1 MELDRIV
8 FTTDTS
14 ELTKATDAIGTLV
27 QEMSKISA
35 ASASMAKVQAQT
47 EAILARAASSY
58 ADARKKNAEA
68 AEKELRSAI
77 AADKAD
83 QQREKSTSKATE
95 AVDKSTGATNK
106 NSEAVSNNTTVLQRQ
121 SDILEFQ
128 AQGWSKSQAGILATA
143 KAAKTAAGDMQE
155 LMRVLETQRK
165 LMGTDPFD
173 KSMSGLKSLQNQY
186 SELKESLRQYNADTD
201 LTMKQTKELA
211 RDKQRILE
219 QLKVEGASFSEV
231 RAAIRAYNA
240 EYNALATQ
248 YNKLANA
255 EAGVIKQ
262 RKEMV
267 SAANY
272 VEQAEQKMRAALDA
286 TNSSLNKAATDD
298 LVKYEN
304 ALRKSG
310 MSQDLMT
317 EKLATYKNQLAQVQ
331 AQEQK
336 RAADHLARSL
346 SPQLTDIG
354 VSLWSGQSP
363 LTVLIQQGGQMMDLF
378 RMSGVEAQDLG
389 KVIRESFNSMIP
401 SILAVGKAMGSFVI
415 NTFYDAGKAAVGF
428 VANITGITTG
438 MDAVKKS
445 AEDAGMGMS
454 SMVIWTQRLMVGLS
468 VLAASGVAA
477 VVIGLASAAV
487 AFAQTIKE
495 NDKLAVQLGLTGAAM
510 GISFDRAME
519 LSSGMQSIGVNT
531 SDALRV
537 LAAMSKQGV
546 LTASELQTVTKAAVD
561 LETYGGVAIEETVKS
576 FAKMKEKP
584 VEALLELAKNTG
596 LVSVET
602 VKSAMELQSQGDI
615 AGTTAVAITELA
627 RVNSEQVERM
637 KSSYNGFS
645 LFMIDLGKDISNF
658 FSNTFKDLFYASSP
672 KEQLQKQL
680 RAIDQTL
687 AEWGTMDMTL
697 VGAVQAIIPG
707 EKERV
712 QLQRDQIL
720 NKIRLINMEE
730 DAYAISQ
737 KNNQA
742 GIQMLSIEK
751 SVNDELDKQD
761 MRRRK
766 KSDNLATFTDAFV
779 DEKVKDAAKLKGI
792 DVELIKSNDKLMDSY
807 RQLAKAEWQSAQKK
821 SSKSE
826 NYYAALMREATNN
839 TIEAEN
845 AVNNLTKSEQKLLEV
860 RADPRFA
867 SLSKIEKANVASKY
881 EGAIAAEKQERAT
894 IALSE
899 AEEFRVK
906 VLGKSEGLGKQYYA
920 DIEALREHA
929 KAAKWSTE
937 QVDEMIRKIY
947 EGTPVM
953 KQYTKAIEDAE
964 KALAKYNEESIASQA
979 DTSKENKDL
988 DLRVS
993 LLGKTAEQQKILQRE
1008 HERSIKLSQVD
1019 LDLMKKKRDIQA
1031 DIDKATK
1038 KDGLSPDSKEVKDL
1052 AQASVQAEQDAA
1064 EKRKV
1069 INRDVA
1075 VQYAEDMQKEFDRI
1089 SGGIT
1094 DSIVTALFEG
1104 GKAGAASLR
1113 SLIVNE
1119 LKKPVTLV
1127 VQAVV
1132 NTLLGDVIGGLVGG
1146 GVTGGSAGGKL
1157 QTASN
1162 LNSLFGTVAQGLFGS
1177 SVGASTAS
1185 LFGANAVGMAG
1196 GDALGALIAA
1206 NGQWAGV
1213 AAGATSAAEAAVAA
1227 NLALEAGAGI
1237 ALETGT
1243 LATAAAEASAATA
1256 ASSTSMLASIPGWG
1270 WALAGGA
1277 LLLGSMDFGGEQR
1290 FGGGYQLNGN
1300 KEVKYT
1306 AGPGGGQI
1314 NQEAQEAVVNETYKS
1329 VNSILKS
1336 LGSTLEVIDF
1346 YAGLETSGKGK
1357 GGTFAGGKLSSG
1369 AEFGKKWQAGMYSQD
1384 LTAEEAVKQF
1394 AGQMKIV
1401 TVEALKAATDIPMYL
1416 QDELEKVD
1424 VAKLT
1429 GDTAG
1434 LVLEETNRMY
1444 TLFSTVKGALEL
1456 LNKPMFD
1463 TTTAGYAL
1471 TETFVEMF
1479 GGIEG
1484 LKTSVS
1490 SYYDNF
1496 YSEAEKELNIRNQ
1509 LTAALSEQN
1518 LTLPK
1523 TKDEYRNLVE
1533 AQDLTTEA
1541 GRANYAVLLK
1551 NAGAFAEL
1559 TPAASAANKQITGL
1573 NKMFAGLGVN
1583 TKLAET
1589 KFDKATKEM
1598 FESLGVSV
1606 EDYSNSIADVIAG
1619 IATGKIPAEDAG
1631 AELANAAVGGITNAI
1646 AQGASQA
1653 IAAQFVNS
1661 IITPIIANIMA
1672 GNEALAGINLEA
1684 GLADL
1689 QTGATALGTV
1699 LQQIGPTIGGIAA
1712 EAAAIISGSVAGV
1725 QGATTTT
1732 SPSGYSGSV
1741 FAIGGSAVDNRFQSP
1756 ALESFGNLATE
1767 TMASNQKVSEL
1778 LQKLLNPEKEYANRY
1793 LELAD
1798 NLIDKQKEHNL
1809 EYRKQQIQNMKDSYA
1824 DAQRMLG
1831 VITPI
1836 VDEIAVN
1843 FQQVASGISNKGE
1856 QFDKLAELIVEKGG
1870 YDPDSGLMFTDIAR
1884 TVGFYIGETLD
1895 GETPENRVSRSLT
1908 DLYGEDPDGFMSML
1922 KTAVG
1927 ISNVTTRDI
1936 TAATE
1941 NLAKLEKELREW
1953 YIAQA
1958 RVIAVEDYA
1967 TNLEETAAAK
1977 KKTAEL
1983 KRTGGLEDPVTKLKE
1998 QFAAKMQALDEGI
2011 NKALRDEIDRL
2022 NKQKPDAEVMQG
2034 LDGTLTT
2041 AKSAL
2046 SAVTGDQLAATI
2058 QFYEDEIAG
2067 MQEASSGIDWTDNA
2081 SAIFGLNLN
2090 KQIGEYFKMLGKI
2103 KSGEAASEA
2112 QTAVDNAEQAIKD
2125 AVLAATDPAKRKEL
2139 QDEIDKYEGGVTEWF
2154 EAQAELLSTEMLVDI
2169 NSQIKALETEEKGPL
2184 STIKDA
2190 IQKYINDFTELGTLT
2205 DEIQAQLDKLSGL
2218 QLSKAREELYTQL
2231 IPADEIKQINTL
2243 KLTEQFTE
2251 LGKTLPASADE
2262 LRKMIDAAR
2271 EAGNITL
2278 ADSLLELIPAFI
2290 ALQDATNGV
2299 NAGVDAA
2306 NKAFEVLQRATED
2319 RIKELEK
2326 TFTATDLAM
2335 KVLEKVVDSEKKRL
2349 NEELKTAQ
2357 ESINTLKKIFDT
2369 LTNGI
2374 KTLRGEVQQAKG
2386 LQVQEARRVIDT
2398 ANLTGVLPDADALAD
2413 AVSTLTGSVQQGL
2426 YATSYDKSRAFLTLA
2441 NDLEK
2446 LKSTAEPQLTSA
2458 EQTVLNLE
2466 TQIKQLDSVLE
2477 NARKQIDELRGI
2489 DASLYGIDEG
2499 ITLVDAALQQLQTA
2513 YQAEEEARVQINTL
2527 NAQLEAFRVQIDI
2540 LNGIDSSVKSVE
2552 DAVRDLQNALSN
2564 AVKPPTTP
2572 PVVSD
2577 DGDMFSGYVKSAV
2590 SDAYQSILGREAD
2603 QAGLEWWTTAITT
2616 GQVSLSDLE
2625 AALDAGRIGSDIP
2638 AFASGGQ
2645 YQGGLALVGEQGP
2658 ELINFSNPGMV
2669 YTAAQSSG
2677 LMNGSNAELI
2687 FEIKALRSEVIM
2699 LRAEARATAIN
2710 TSKSTRILDDVTQGG
2725 DSFKTTAV

>member
-27 QEMSKISA
+27 QEMSKIST
-35 ASASMAKVQAQT
+35 ASANMAKIHAQT
-47 EAILARAASSY
+47 EAILARAASSH

-95 AVDKSTGATNK
+95 AVDKSTGATKN

-121 SDILEFQ
+121 SDILEFM
-128 AQGWSKSQAGILATA
+128 AQGWSKGQAGILATA
-143 KAAKTAAGDMQE
+143 KAAKTAAEDMQS
-155 LMRVLETQRK
+155 LMDVMDKQRK
-165 LMGTDPFD
+165 FMGTDPFD
-173 KSMSGLKSLQNQY
+173 NSRQGLKSLQDQY
-186 SELKESLRQYNADTD
+186 AQATEA
-201 LTMKQTKELA
+201 MKQYEAGTGLTAKQTRELA
-211 RDKQRILE
+211 RDKERLSTAMQMEGNSFE
-219 QLKVEGASFSEV
+219 QID
-231 RAAIRAYNA
+231 AAIKKHNQEYITLANQYNA
-240 EYNALATQ
+240 IIR
-248 YNKLANA
+248 A
-255 EAGVIKQ
+255 EDAVMKQ
-262 RKEMV
+262 RREMV
-267 SAANY
+267 SASNY
-272 VEQAEQKMRAALDA
+272 VIQAEEKMKAALDA

-298 LVKYEN
+298 LVRYET

-354 VSLWSGQSP
+354 VSLWSGQNP

-378 RMSGVEAQDLG
+378 RMSGIEAKDLG
-389 KVIRESFNSMIP
+389 KTIKEAFNSMIP
-401 SILAVGKAMGSFVI
+401 SILAVGQAMGGFVVG
-415 NTFYDAGKAAVGF
+415 TFYDAGKGVANF
-428 VANITGITTG
+428 VANVTGISVR
-438 MDAVKKS
+438 MDAIKKS
-445 AEDAGMGMS
+445 AEDAGLGMS
-454 SMVIWTQRLMVGLS
+454 SLVVWTQRAMISLAAF
-468 VLAASGVAA
+468 AASGIAVLVAGLGAA
-477 VVIGLASAAV
+477 VI
-487 AFAQTIKE
+487 AFMQTIKE
-495 NDKLAVQLGLTGAAM
+495 NDKMAVQLGLTGAAM
-510 GISFDRAME
+510 GVSFDRAME
-519 LSSGMQSIGVNT
+519 LAQGMGSVGVST
-531 SDALRV
+531 SDALKV
-537 LAAMSKQGV
+537 LAQMAKQGNF
-546 LTASELQTVTKAAVD
+546 TAEELSVVTKAAID

-584 VEALLELAKNTG
+584 VEALMELAKSTG
-596 LVSVET
+596 LVTVET
-602 VKSAMELQSQGDI
+602 VKSIIEMQSQGDV
-615 AGTTAVAITELA
+615 AGATAKAIEVLGE
-627 RVNSEQVERM
+627 VNDVQVERM
-637 KSSYNGFS
+637 KKSYNGFS
-645 LFMIDLGKDISNF
+645 LFMIDLGKGISNF
-658 FSNTFKDLFYASSP
+658 FSNAFKDLFYASSP
-672 KEQLQKQL
+672 KNQLQTQL
-680 RAIDQTL
+680 KALDETL
-687 AEWGTMDMTL
+687 ANWGTMNMDL
-697 VGAVQAIIPG
+697 AGAVQAIIPG

-720 NKIRLINMEE
+720 NKIRLMNMEE

-761 MRRRK
+761 MKRRK
-766 KSDNLATFTDAFV
+766 KTDNLGTFTEAFV
-779 DEKVKDAAKLKGI
+779 EEKIKDAAKLKGI

-807 RQLAKAEWQSAQKK
+807 RKLAKAEWESANKK
-821 SSKSE
+821 SNKKTE
-826 NYYAALMREATNN
+826 NYYATLMREATNA

-845 AVNNLTKSEQKLLEV
+845 ATNNLTKAEETLLKV
-860 RADPRFA
+860 KADPRFA
-867 SLSKIEKANVASKY
+867 TLSKQQKADVEAKY
-881 EGAIAAEKQERAT
+881 AGAIAAEKQERAT
-894 IALSE
+894 IALGK
-899 AEEFRVK
+899 AEEFRDK

-929 KAAKWSTE
+929 KVTDWSTE
-937 QVDEMIRKIY
+937 QIDEMIRKIY
-947 EGTPVM
+947 EATPAWN
-953 KQYTKAIEDAE
+953 KYSKDIEEAQ
-964 KALAKYNEESIASQA
+964 KALNKYNEESISSKA
-979 DTSKENKDL
+979 DTSKENLNL
-988 DLRVS
+988 DLRLS
-993 LLGKTAEQQKILQRE
+993 LLGKTVEEQRKLQIE
-1008 HERSIKLSQVD
+1008 HERSIKLSEVD
-1019 LDLMKKKRDIQA
+1019 LDLAKKKREIEA
-1031 DIDKATK
+1031 SIAKAK
-1038 KDGLSPDSKEVKDL
+1038 KDNLPDDSKEVKGFAD
-1052 AQASVQAEQDAA
+1052 AIVQAEQDAA
-1064 EKRKV
+1064 EKRKL
-1069 INRDVA
+1069 INREVA
-1075 VQYAEDMQKEFDRI
+1075 VQYAEDMQREFDRI

-1127 VQAVV
+1127 VQTVV
-1132 NTLLGDVIGGLVGG
+1132 NALLGNVIGGLVGG
-1146 GVTGGSAGGKL
+1146 AGGSAAGGVASSIGSSAVGGL
-1157 QTASN
+1157 ASN
-1162 LNSLFGTVAQGLFGS
+1162 ALGTLGAFGGAVQGFGTAALAATQSMIGMTGTVAQM
-1177 SVGASTAS
+1177 STS
-1185 LFGANAVGMAG
+1185 LA
-1196 GDALGALIAA
+1196 
-1206 NGQWAGV
+1206 
-1213 AAGATSAAEAAVAA
+1213 AAGH
-1227 NLALEAGAGI
+1227 
-1237 ALETGT
+1237 
-1243 LATAAAEASAATA
+1243 TAAAGMQSGIAAFQA
-1256 ASSTSMLASIPGWG
+1256 IPGWG
-1270 WALAGGA
+1270 WALAGIG
-1277 LLLGSMDFGGEQR
+1277 LLAGMMDFGGEQR

-1401 TVEALKAATDIPMYL
+1401 TVEALKAATDIPVYL
-1416 QDELEKVD
+1416 QDELKKVD
-1424 VAKLT
+1424 LSKLT
-1429 GDTAG
+1429 ADTAG
-1434 LVLEETNRMY
+1434 LVIQELEGMFT
-1444 TLFSTVKGALEL
+1444 TFSTVKDAFEI

-1463 TTTAGYAL
+1463 TTTAGYQL
-1471 TETFVEMF
+1471 TESLVALF
-1479 GGIEG
+1479 GGLDG
-1484 LKTSVS
+1484 FKNSVS

-1496 YSEAEKELNIRNQ
+1496 FSETEKELNARNK
-1509 LTAALSEQN
+1509 LTESLSEQN
-1518 LTLPK
+1518 IQLPK
-1523 TKDEYRNLVE
+1523 TREEYRKLTE
-1533 AQDLTTEA
+1533 AQDLNTEV
-1541 GRANYAVLLK
+1541 GREVYATLIK

-1559 TPAASAANKQITGL
+1559 TPVTETVSKQITGM
-1573 NKMFAGLGVN
+1573 NKVFNALSITAKVS
-1583 TKLAET
+1583 ET
-1589 KFDKATKEM
+1589 KFSKSVKEM
-1598 FESLGVSV
+1598 FESLGLSV
-1606 EDYSNSIADVIAG
+1606 EDYSNSIASVIEG
-1619 IATGKIPAEDAG
+1619 VVIGKIKAEDAG
-1631 AELANAAVGGITNAI
+1631 KELADAAVGGITNAI

-1653 IAAQFVNS
+1653 IAAQFVSS
-1661 IITPIIANIMA
+1661 IISPVIANIMA
-1672 GNEALAGINLEA
+1672 GKTALDGIDMQAGLDNLKSGTEALKIVLNTLGPELSNAFS
-1684 GLADL
+1684 GLAGNVVD
-1689 QTGATALGTV
+1689 GANTA
-1699 LQQIGPTIGGIAA
+1699 IRMIAR
-1712 EAAAIISGSVAGV
+1712 
-1725 QGATTTT
+1725 T
-1732 SPSGYSGSV
+1732 SK
-1741 FAIGGSAVDNRFQSP
+1741 FAIGGSEAGSSTVTYSKGPESTLTSGTNQYGGVGDSRFAVGGSSTYFSNESQS
-1756 ALESFGNLATE
+1756 LQLLTE
-1767 TMASNQKVSEL
+1767 ETIASNNKVSEL
-1778 LQKLLNPEKEYANRY
+1778 LQKLLNPEKLFGNRY
-1793 LELAD
+1793 EELVNKLEEKRNEKIAVQGDQGARGESLVTTIKDLPTVLAAAQED
-1798 NLIDKQKEHNL
+1798 IDKFKN
-1809 EYRKQQIQNMKDSYA
+1809 
-1824 DAQRMLG
+1824 
-1831 VITPI
+1831 T
-1836 VDEIAVN
+1836 
-1843 FQQVASGISNKGE
+1843 
-1856 QFDKLAELIVEKGG
+1856 LAEWKTQDWED
-1870 YDPDSGLMFTDIAR
+1870 YTA
-1884 TVGFYIGETLD
+1884 
-1895 GETPENRVSRSLT
+1895 PENILKGMEEDLRVRT
-1908 DLYGEDPDGFMSML
+1908 EAL
-1922 KTAVG
+1922 KA
-1927 ISNVTTRDI
+1927 
-1936 TAATE
+1936 
-1941 NLAKLEKELREW
+1941 LEKDLQEW
-1953 YIAQA
+1953 YLAQA
-1958 RVIAVEDYA
+1958 RLIAVEDMTSLTKEIA
-1967 TNLEETAAAK
+1967 DAK
-1977 KKTAEL
+1977 TKTKEL
-1983 KRTGGLEDPVTKLKE
+1983 KSTGGIDDPIKNLKDTFSDKLKAINDGINSALQKEIDSKKSLVSTLDPEFAQQYQDWLQKGVQPENYKEFTEKGKAFEKLLGFDLFTGLVDLPLESIRQRIEKLKNVLPGLDSEITALTEEQQKYITTLEDWYK
-1998 QFAAKMQALDEGI
+1998 
-2011 NKALRDEIDRL
+2011 
-2022 NKQKPDAEVMQG
+2022 
-2034 LDGTLTT
+2034 
-2041 AKSAL
+2041 
-2046 SAVTGDQLAATI
+2046 
-2058 QFYEDEIAG
+2058 
-2067 MQEASSGIDWTDNA
+2067 
-2081 SAIFGLNLN
+2081 
-2090 KQIGEYFKMLGKI
+2090 
-2103 KSGEAASEA
+2103 
-2112 QTAVDNAEQAIKD
+2112 
-2125 AVLAATDPAKRKEL
+2125 
-2139 QDEIDKYEGGVTEWF
+2139 
-2154 EAQAELLSTEMLVDI
+2154 AQAELLSTEMLVDI
-2169 NSQIKALETEEKGPL
+2169 NNQIKALETEEKGPL
-2184 STIKDA
+2184 SAIKDA
-2190 IQKYINDFTELGTLT
+2190 IQKYIDDFTELGTLT
-2205 DEIQAQLDKLSGL
+2205 DDIQAQLDKLSDL
-2218 QLSKAREELYTQL
+2218 QLTKAREELYNQL
-2231 IPADEIKQINTL
+2231 IPDDEMKQIKTL

-2278 ADSLLELIPAFI
+2278 ADSLLELIPAFM
-2290 ALQDATNGV
+2290 ALQDAANGV

-2306 NKAFEVLQRATED
+2306 NKAFEVLQRATEA

-2357 ESINTLKKIFDT
+2357 ESVNTLKKIFDT

-2374 KTLRGEVQQAKG
+2374 KTLRGEVQQTKG

-2398 ANLTGVLPDADALAD
+2398 ANLTGVLPNAEALAD

-2446 LKSTAEPQLTSA
+2446 LKNTAEPQLTSA

-2466 TQIKQLDSVLE
+2466 TQIKQLDSILE
-2477 NARKQIDELRGI
+2477 SARKQLDELRGI
-2489 DASLYGIDEG
+2489 DASIYGIDES
-2499 ITLVDAALQQLQTA
+2499 IALVDAALQQLQTA

-2564 AVKPPTTP
+2564 AVKPERPPTTP

-2725 DSFKTTAV
+2725 DSFKTTVV

>member
-27 QEMSKISA
+27 QEMSKIST
-35 ASASMAKVQAQT
+35 ASANMAKIQAQT
-47 EAILARAASSY
+47 DAILARAASSY

-68 AEKELRSAI
+68 ADKELRSAL
-77 AADKAD
+77 AAEQAD
-83 QQREKSTSKATE
+83 QKREKSTSKATE
-95 AVDKSTGATNK
+95 AVDKSTGATKK

-240 EYNALATQ
+240 EYNALAAQ

-378 RMSGVEAQDLG
+378 RMSGVEAKDFG
-389 KVIRESFNSMIP
+389 KVMRESFNSMLP
-401 SILAVGKAMGSFVI
+401 AMATVAKGLGSFVI
-415 NTFYDAGKAAVGF
+415 GSLMDAGKAATDF
-428 VANITGITTG
+428 VAKVTGISAA
-438 MDAVKKS
+438 MEMVKRSIASGGEENFKYIAS
-445 AEDAGMGMS
+445 L
-454 SMVIWTQRLMVGLS
+454 QRLGS
-468 VLAASGVAA
+468 VLAGIAGAGFATLIASSVGLA
-477 VVIGLASAAV
+477 IGLKQVISE
-487 AFAQTIKE
+487 E
-495 NDKLAVQLGLTGAAM
+495 NNLAKALAVSGGSLNVSQVEAIQYAKSM
-510 GISFDRAME
+510 NEVGISTGKA
-519 LSSGMQSIGVNT
+519 IGVITEMAKAGNF
-531 SDALRV
+531 
-537 LAAMSKQGV
+537 AANEIPM
-546 LTASELQTVTKAAVD
+546 VTKSAIDMQKYA
-561 LETYGGVAIEETVKS
+561 GIAIEETVKS
-576 FAKMKEKP
+576 FSKLKEKP
-584 VEALLELAKNTG
+584 VESIIELAKTTG
-596 LVSVET
+596 MIAPEVLKAVVELEKQGKTAESVAL
-602 VKSAMELQSQGDI
+602 AMS
-615 AGTTAVAITELA
+615 TLA
-627 RVNSEQVERM
+627 DVNSEKTKRM
-637 KSSYNGFS
+637 QEDYNS
-645 LFMIDLGKDISNF
+645 LSLTLIGLKDS
-658 FSNTFKDLFYASSP
+658 FSNLFAS
-672 KEQLQKQL
+672 
-680 RAIDQTL
+680 I
-687 AEWGTMDMTL
+687 
-697 VGAVQAIIPG
+697 
-707 EKERV
+707 
-712 QLQRDQIL
+712 
-720 NKIRLINMEE
+720 
-730 DAYAISQ
+730 
-737 KNNQA
+737 
-742 GIQMLSIEK
+742 
-751 SVNDELDKQD
+751 
-761 MRRRK
+761 
-766 KSDNLATFTDAFV
+766 F
-779 DEKVKDAAKLKGI
+779 KGI
-792 DVELIKSNDKLMDSY
+792 FYKDDPITAMRDKI
-807 RQLAKAEWQSAQKK
+807 AKAEENLQALTNDK
-821 SSKSE
+821 SFMGQARSF
-826 NYYAALMREATNN
+826 R
-839 TIEAEN
+839 IPEAE
-845 AVNNLTKSEQKLLEV
+845 AELNNLREQLKVTLETNLQRKQSQQLNTENAKATERTLELEKKVGGVIANSQKEIQKLEQEKLEWKKKNQ
-860 RADPRFA
+860 
-867 SLSKIEKANVASKY
+867 LSSTLELNLDK
-881 EGAIAAEKQERAT
+881 AIAAEKKKIADELKKDKPKGGDSYFATTMKKFRDEAIEATTATDNLTKSQEELLKVTADPKFLALSKARQTEILQLAAQTIAVEQLERAR
-894 IALSE
+894 IQE
-899 AEEFRVK
+899 GKAEEFRQK
-906 VLGKSEGLGKQYYA
+906 ILGKSEGLGKQYYE
-920 DIEALREHA
+920 DIDKLLAFRDAGKFTQEQTEELTRAL
-929 KAAKWSTE
+929 
-937 QVDEMIRKIY
+937 Y

-1052 AQASVQAEQDAA
+1052 VQASVQAEQDAA

-1075 VQYAEDMQKEFDRI
+1075 VQYAEDMQREFDRI

-1127 VQAVV
+1127 VQTVV
-1132 NTLLGDVIGGLVGG
+1132 NAVLGNVIGGLVGG
-1146 GVTGGSAGGKL
+1146 AGGSAAGGIASSIGSSAVGGL
-1157 QTASN
+1157 ASN
-1162 LNSLFGTVAQGLFGS
+1162 ALGTLGAFGGAVQGFGTAALAATQSMIGMTGTVAQM
-1177 SVGASTAS
+1177 STS
-1185 LFGANAVGMAG
+1185 LA
-1196 GDALGALIAA
+1196 
-1206 NGQWAGV
+1206 
-1213 AAGATSAAEAAVAA
+1213 AAGH
-1227 NLALEAGAGI
+1227 
-1237 ALETGT
+1237 
-1243 LATAAAEASAATA
+1243 TAAAGMQSGIAAFQA
-1256 ASSTSMLASIPGWG
+1256 IPGWG
-1270 WALAGGA
+1270 WALAGIG
-1277 LLLGSMDFGGEQR
+1277 LLAGMMDFSGEQR

-1314 NQEAQEAVVNETYKS
+1314 DQRAQEAVVNETYKS

-1401 TVEALKAATDIPMYL
+1401 TVEALKAATDIPVYL
-1416 QDELEKVD
+1416 QDELKKVD
-1424 VAKLT
+1424 IAKLT

-1523 TKDEYRNLVE
+1523 TKEEYRNLVE

-1541 GRANYAVLLK
+1541 GRKNYAVLLK
-1551 NAGAFAEL
+1551 NAGAFSEL
-1559 TPAASAANKQITGL
+1559 TPEIEVASKQVQGL
-1573 NKMFAGLGVN
+1573 NKVFAGLGMTAKVS
-1583 TKLAET
+1583 ET
-1589 KFDKATKEM
+1589 KFSKSVKEM
-1598 FESLGVSV
+1598 FESLGLSV
-1606 EDYSNSIADVIAG
+1606 EDYSNSIASVIEG
-1619 IATGKIPAEDAG
+1619 VVTGKIKAEDAG
-1631 AELANAAVGGITNAI
+1631 KELADAAVGGITDAI

-1653 IAAQFVNS
+1653 IAAQFVSS
-1661 IITPIIANIMA
+1661 IISPVIANIMVGKTALDGIDMQA
-1672 GNEALAGINLEA
+1672 GLDNLKSGTEALKIVLNTIGPELSNAFS
-1684 GLADL
+1684 GLA
-1689 QTGATALGTV
+1689 GAV
-1699 LQQIGPTIGGIAA
+1699 VGGA
-1712 EAAAIISGSVAGV
+1712 STSVQMINNATRFAGV
-1725 QGATTTT
+1725 QTPTQVSNGAGRNTGNGFDYN
-1732 SPSGYSGSV
+1732 SSYFSGIQDSGK
-1741 FAIGGSAVDNRFQSP
+1741 GQRDLEPAVNAVSSLVSET
-1756 ALESFGNLATE
+1756 LESNK
-1767 TMASNQKVSEL
+1767 KVSEL
-1778 LQKLLNPEKEYANRY
+1778 LQKLLNPNKDYANRY
-1793 LELAD
+1793 AELNDTLVSKKTESMFDEYNSTITALQQKLQRDQEVTTLASNILSFKGLTGAPVLDESLMQGIVSDVQNLVSSGLLPIETNVFDFSQKIIEIANGLESTG
-1798 NLIDKQKEHNL
+1798 NSDKL
-1809 EYRKQQIQNMKDSYA
+1809 QQYLDM
-1824 DAQRMLG
+1824 MLG
-1831 VITPI
+1831 LGTGKLGEGINFLQTELQGNIT
-1836 VDEIAVN
+1836 
-1843 FQQVASGISNKGE
+1843 
-1856 QFDKLAELIVEKGG
+1856 
-1870 YDPDSGLMFTDIAR
+1870 
-1884 TVGFYIGETLD
+1884 
-1895 GETPENRVSRSLT
+1895 
-1908 DLYGEDPDGFMSML
+1908 
-1922 KTAVG
+1922 
-1927 ISNVTTRDI
+1927 
-1936 TAATE
+1936 
-1941 NLAKLEKELREW
+1941 NLSILEKELRDW
-1953 YIAQA
+1953 YLAQA
-1958 RVIAVEDYA
+1958 RVIAVEDYS
-1967 TNLEETAAAK
+1967 TNLQETLAAQS
-1977 KKTAEL
+1977 KTEEL
-1983 KRTGGLEDPVTKLKE
+1983 KRTGGIDDPISKLKE
-1998 QFAAKMQALDEGI
+1998 QFAGKLKAVNEGI
-2011 NKALRDEIDRL
+2011 NKAL
-2022 NKQKPDAEVMQG
+2022 
-2034 LDGTLTT
+2034 
-2041 AKSAL
+2041 
-2046 SAVTGDQLAATI
+2046 
-2058 QFYEDEIAG
+2058 
-2067 MQEASSGIDWTDNA
+2067 
-2081 SAIFGLNLN
+2081 
-2090 KQIGEYFKMLGKI
+2090 
-2103 KSGEAASEA
+2103 
-2112 QTAVDNAEQAIKD
+2112 
-2125 AVLAATDPAKRKEL
+2125 
-2139 QDEIDKYEGGVTEWF
+2139 QDEIDAKKKGIEKLDPEFAKKFEDWIEGTLPEDFEAFKEAGKEYSKLLGYDIFGAAPLSTIKSRIEELKKVLPGLEGEITALTEEQQKYITNIEEWYK
-2154 EAQAELLSTEMLVDI
+2154 AQAELLSTEMLVDI
-2169 NSQIKALETEEKGPL
+2169 NNQIKALETEEKGPL

-2190 IQKYINDFTELGTLT
+2190 IQKYIKDFTELGTLT
-2205 DEIQAQLDKLSGL
+2205 ADIQAQLDKLSDL
-2218 QLSKAREELYTQL
+2218 QLTKAREELYNQL
-2231 IPADEIKQINTL
+2231 IPADEMKQIKTL

-2262 LRKMIDAAR
+2262 LRKMIDTAR

-2278 ADSLLELIPAFI
+2278 ADSLLELIPAFM
-2290 ALQDATNGV
+2290 ALQEAANGV

-2306 NKAFEVLQRATED
+2306 NKAFDALQRATEA

-2357 ESINTLKKIFDT
+2357 ESVNTLKKIFDT

-2374 KTLRGEVQQAKG
+2374 KTLRGEVQQTKG

-2398 ANLTGVLPDADALAD
+2398 ANLTGVLPDAEALAD

-2477 NARKQIDELRGI
+2477 NARKQTDKLRGI

-2499 ITLVDAALQQLQTA
+2499 ITLVDAALQQLQTVA
-2513 YQAEEEARVQINTL
+2513 KAEEQARIQIDVL
-2527 NAQLEAFRVQIDI
+2527 NAQLEAFKAQIDI
-2540 LNGIDSSVKSVE
+2540 LNGIDNSVKSVE
-2552 DAVRDLQNALSN
+2552 QAVKDLGAILASIGTQQEPP
-2564 AVKPPTTP
+2564 VKPPIKVP
-2572 PVVSD
+2572 ELAD
-2577 DGDMFSGYVKSAV
+2577 DSGYGTYLNTAKDAV
-2590 SDAYQSILGREAD
+2590 IEAYKAVLGREAD
-2603 QAGLEWWTTAITT
+2603 QAGLDWWTNAVST
-2616 GQVSLSDLE
+2616 GQVSISDLE
-2625 AALDAGRIGSDIP
+2625 SALDAGRKGSDIP

-2669 YTAAQSSG
+2669 YTAAQTSNLMSSG
-2677 LMNGSNAELI
+2677 NADLI

-2699 LRAEARATAIN
+2699 LRAEARATAVN
-2710 TSKSTRILDDVTQGG
+2710 TSKTARILDDVTQGG
-2725 DSFKTTAV
+2725 DSVKTEVTA

>member
-14 ELTKATDAIGTLV
+14 ELAKATDAIGTLV
-27 QEMSKISA
+27 QEMSKIST
-35 ASASMAKVQAQT
+35 ASAQMAKIHAQT

-77 AADKAD
+77 AADKVD
-83 QQREKSTSKATE
+83 QKREKSTSKATE
-95 AVDKSTGATNK
+95 AVDKSTGATKK

-121 SDILEFQ
+121 SDILEFM
-128 AQGWSKSQAGILATA
+128 AQGWSKGQAGILATA
-143 KAAKTAAGDMQE
+143 KAAKTAAADMQS
-155 LMRVLETQRK
+155 LMDVMDKQRK
-165 LMGTDPFD
+165 FMGTDPFD
-173 KSMSGLKSLQNQY
+173 NSRQGLKSLQDQY
-186 SELKESLRQYNADTD
+186 AQATEA
-201 LTMKQTKELA
+201 MKQYEAGTGLTAKQTRELA
-211 RDKQRILE
+211 RDKERLSTAMQMEGKSFE
-219 QLKVEGASFSEV
+219 QID
-231 RAAIRAYNA
+231 AAIKKHNQEYITLANQYNA
-240 EYNALATQ
+240 IIR
-248 YNKLANA
+248 A
-255 EAGVIKQ
+255 EDAVMKQ
-262 RKEMV
+262 RREMV
-267 SAANY
+267 SASNY
-272 VEQAEQKMRAALDA
+272 VIQAEEKMKAALDA

-298 LVKYEN
+298 LVRYET

-378 RMSGVEAQDLG
+378 RMSGVEAKDFG
-389 KVIRESFNSMIP
+389 KVMRESFNSMLP
-401 SILAVGKAMGSFVI
+401 AMATVAKGLGSFVI
-415 NTFYDAGKAAVGF
+415 GSLMDAGKAATDF
-428 VANITGITTG
+428 VAKVTGISAA
-438 MDAVKKS
+438 MEMVKRNIASGGEENFKYIGS
-445 AEDAGMGMS
+445 L
-454 SMVIWTQRLMVGLS
+454 QRLGS
-468 VLAASGVAA
+468 VLAGIAGVGFATLIASSVGLA
-477 VVIGLASAAV
+477 IGLKQVISE
-487 AFAQTIKE
+487 E
-495 NDKLAVQLGLTGAAM
+495 NNLAKALAVSGGSLNVSQVEAIQYAKSM
-510 GISFDRAME
+510 NEVGISTGKA
-519 LSSGMQSIGVNT
+519 IGVITEMAKAGNF
-531 SDALRV
+531 
-537 LAAMSKQGV
+537 AANEIPM
-546 LTASELQTVTKAAVD
+546 VTKSAIDMQKYA
-561 LETYGGVAIEETVKS
+561 GIAIEETVKS
-576 FAKMKEKP
+576 FSKLKEKP
-584 VEALLELAKNTG
+584 VESIIELAKTTG
-596 LVSVET
+596 MIAPEVLKAVVELEKQGKTAESVAL
-602 VKSAMELQSQGDI
+602 AMS
-615 AGTTAVAITELA
+615 TLA
-627 RVNSEQVERM
+627 DVNSEKTKRM
-637 KSSYNGFS
+637 QEDYNS
-645 LFMIDLGKDISNF
+645 LSLTLIGLKDS
-658 FSNTFKDLFYASSP
+658 FSNLFAS
-672 KEQLQKQL
+672 
-680 RAIDQTL
+680 I
-687 AEWGTMDMTL
+687 
-697 VGAVQAIIPG
+697 
-707 EKERV
+707 
-712 QLQRDQIL
+712 
-720 NKIRLINMEE
+720 
-730 DAYAISQ
+730 
-737 KNNQA
+737 
-742 GIQMLSIEK
+742 
-751 SVNDELDKQD
+751 
-761 MRRRK
+761 
-766 KSDNLATFTDAFV
+766 F
-779 DEKVKDAAKLKGI
+779 KGI
-792 DVELIKSNDKLMDSY
+792 FYKDDPITAMRDKI
-807 RQLAKAEWQSAQKK
+807 AKAEENLQALTNDK
-821 SSKSE
+821 SFMGQARSF
-826 NYYAALMREATNN
+826 R
-839 TIEAEN
+839 IPEAE
-845 AVNNLTKSEQKLLEV
+845 AELNNLREQLKVTLETNLQRKQSQQFNTENAKATERTLELEKKVGGVIANSQKEIQKLEQEKLEWKKKNQ
-860 RADPRFA
+860 
-867 SLSKIEKANVASKY
+867 LSSTLELNLDK
-881 EGAIAAEKQERAT
+881 AIAAEKKKIADELKKDKPKGGDSYFATTMKKFRDEAIEATTATDNLTKSQEELLKVTADPKFLALSKARQTEILQLAAQTIAVEQLERAR
-894 IALSE
+894 IQE
-899 AEEFRVK
+899 GKAEEFRQK
-906 VLGKSEGLGKQYYA
+906 ILGKSEGLGKQYYE
-920 DIEALREHA
+920 DIDKLLAFRDAGKFTQEQTEELTRAL
-929 KAAKWSTE
+929 
-937 QVDEMIRKIY
+937 Y

-953 KQYTKAIEDAE
+953 KQYTKSIEDAE
-964 KALAKYNEESIASQA
+964 KALAKYNDESIASQA

-1052 AQASVQAEQDAA
+1052 VQASVQAEQDAA

-1075 VQYAEDMQKEFDRI
+1075 VQYAEDMQREFDRI

-1094 DSIVTALFEG
+1094 DSIITALFEG

-1127 VQAVV
+1127 VQTVV
-1132 NTLLGDVIGGLVGG
+1132 NALLGNVIGGLVGG
-1146 GVTGGSAGGKL
+1146 AGGSAAGGIASSIGSSAVGGL
-1157 QTASN
+1157 ASN
-1162 LNSLFGTVAQGLFGS
+1162 ALGTLGAFGGAVQGFGTAALAATQSMLGMTGTVSQMAVSLAKAGHVA
-1177 SVGASTAS
+1177 AT
-1185 LFGANAVGMAG
+1185 GMQSG
-1196 GDALGALIAA
+1196 IAA
-1206 NGQWAGV
+1206 FQA
-1213 AAGATSAAEAAVAA
+1213 
-1227 NLALEAGAGI
+1227 
-1237 ALETGT
+1237 
-1243 LATAAAEASAATA
+1243 
-1256 ASSTSMLASIPGWG
+1256 IPGWG
-1270 WALAGGA
+1270 WALAGIG
-1277 LLLGSMDFGGEQR
+1277 LLAGMLDFGGEQR

-1314 NQEAQEAVVNETYKS
+1314 NQEAQESVVNETYKS

-1336 LGSTLEVIDF
+1336 LGSTLEIIDF

-1369 AEFGKKWQAGMYSQD
+1369 VEFGKKWQAGMYSQD

-1416 QDELEKVD
+1416 QDELKKVD

-1523 TKDEYRNLVE
+1523 TKEEYRNLVE

-1541 GRANYAVLLK
+1541 GRKNYAVLLK
-1551 NAGAFAEL
+1551 NAGAFSEL
-1559 TPAASAANKQITGL
+1559 TPEIEVASKQVQGL
-1573 NKMFAGLGVN
+1573 NKVFAGLGMTAKVS
-1583 TKLAET
+1583 ET
-1589 KFDKATKEM
+1589 KFSKSVKEM
-1598 FESLGVSV
+1598 FESLGLSV
-1606 EDYSNSIADVIAG
+1606 EDYSNSIASVIEG
-1619 IATGKIPAEDAG
+1619 VVTGKIKAEDAG
-1631 AELANAAVGGITNAI
+1631 KELADAAVGGITNAI

-1653 IAAQFVNS
+1653 IAAQFVSS
-1661 IITPIIANIMA
+1661 IISPVIANIMA
-1672 GNEALAGINLEA
+1672 GKTALDGIDMQAGLDNLKSGTEALKIVLNTLGPELSNAFS
-1684 GLADL
+1684 GLAGNVVD
-1689 QTGATALGTV
+1689 GANTA
-1699 LQQIGPTIGGIAA
+1699 IRMIAR
-1712 EAAAIISGSVAGV
+1712 
-1725 QGATTTT
+1725 T
-1732 SPSGYSGSV
+1732 SK
-1741 FAIGGSAVDNRFQSP
+1741 FAIGGSEAGSSTVIYSKDPESTLTSGTNQYGGVGDSRFAVGGSSTYFSNESQS
-1756 ALESFGNLATE
+1756 LRLLTE
-1767 TMASNQKVSEL
+1767 ETIASNNKVSEL
-1778 LQKLLNPEKEYANRY
+1778 LQKLLNPEKLFGNRY
-1793 LELAD
+1793 EELVNKLEEKRNEKIAVQGAQGARGESLVTTIKDLPTVLAAAQED
-1798 NLIDKQKEHNL
+1798 IDKFKN
-1809 EYRKQQIQNMKDSYA
+1809 
-1824 DAQRMLG
+1824 
-1831 VITPI
+1831 T
-1836 VDEIAVN
+1836 
-1843 FQQVASGISNKGE
+1843 
-1856 QFDKLAELIVEKGG
+1856 LAEWKTQDWGD
-1870 YDPDSGLMFTDIAR
+1870 YTA
-1884 TVGFYIGETLD
+1884 
-1895 GETPENRVSRSLT
+1895 PENILKGMEEDLRVRT
-1908 DLYGEDPDGFMSML
+1908 EAL
-1922 KTAVG
+1922 KA
-1927 ISNVTTRDI
+1927 
-1936 TAATE
+1936 
-1941 NLAKLEKELREW
+1941 LEKDLQEW
-1953 YIAQA
+1953 YLAQA
-1958 RVIAVEDYA
+1958 RLIAVEDMTSLTKEIA
-1967 TNLEETAAAK
+1967 DAK
-1977 KKTAEL
+1977 TKTKEL
-1983 KRTGGLEDPVTKLKE
+1983 KSTGGIDDPIKNLKDTFSDKLKAINDGINSALQKEIDSKKSLASTLDPEFAQQYQDWLQKGVQPENYKDFTEKGKAFEKLLGFDLFTGLVDLPLESIRQRIEKLKNVLPGLDSEITALTEEQQKYITTLEDWYK
-1998 QFAAKMQALDEGI
+1998 
-2011 NKALRDEIDRL
+2011 
-2022 NKQKPDAEVMQG
+2022 
-2034 LDGTLTT
+2034 
-2041 AKSAL
+2041 
-2046 SAVTGDQLAATI
+2046 
-2058 QFYEDEIAG
+2058 
-2067 MQEASSGIDWTDNA
+2067 
-2081 SAIFGLNLN
+2081 
-2090 KQIGEYFKMLGKI
+2090 
-2103 KSGEAASEA
+2103 
-2112 QTAVDNAEQAIKD
+2112 
-2125 AVLAATDPAKRKEL
+2125 
-2139 QDEIDKYEGGVTEWF
+2139 
-2154 EAQAELLSTEMLVDI
+2154 AQAELLSTEMLVDI
-2169 NSQIKALETEEKGPL
+2169 NNQIKALETEDKGPL

-2205 DEIQAQLDKLSGL
+2205 DDIQAQLDKLSNL
-2218 QLSKAREELYTQL
+2218 QLTKAREELYNQL
-2231 IPADEIKQINTL
+2231 IPAEEMKQIKTL

-2278 ADSLLELIPAFI
+2278 ADSLLELIPAFM
-2290 ALQDATNGV
+2290 ALQDAANGV

-2306 NKAFEVLQRATED
+2306 NKAFEVLQRATEA

-2335 KVLEKVVDSEKKRL
+2335 KVLEKVVESEKKRL

-2374 KTLRGEVQQAKG
+2374 KTLRGEVQQTKG

-2398 ANLTGVLPDADALAD
+2398 ANLTGILPDAEALAD
-2413 AVSTLTGSVQQGL
+2413 AVSTLTSSVQQGL

-2458 EQTVLNLE
+2458 EQTVLSLE

-2564 AVKPPTTP
+2564 AVNPERPPTTP

-2577 DGDMFSGYVKSAV
+2577 DGDMFSGYVKGAV

-2603 QAGLEWWTTAITT
+2603 QAGLEWWTNAITT

-2725 DSFKTTAV
+2725 DSFKTIAV

>member
-14 ELTKATDAIGTLV
+14 ELSKATDAIGTLV
-27 QEMSKISA
+27 QEMSKIST
-35 ASASMAKVQAQT
+35 ASANMAKIQAQT

-68 AEKELRSAI
+68 ADKELRSAI

-83 QQREKSTSKATE
+83 QQREKSTTKATE
-95 AVDKSTGATNK
+95 AVNQSTDATKK

-143 KAAKTAAGDMQE
+143 KAAKTAAEDMQE

-240 EYNALATQ
+240 EYNTLATQ

-272 VEQAEQKMRAALDA
+272 VEQAEQKMRSALDA

-310 MSQDLMT
+310 VSQDLMT

-378 RMSGVEAQDLG
+378 RMSGVAAQDFG
-389 KVIRESFNSMIP
+389 KVMRESFNSMLP
-401 SILAVGKAMGSFVI
+401 AMATVAKGLGSFVI
-415 NTFYDAGKAAVGF
+415 GSLMDAGKAATDF
-428 VANITGITTG
+428 VAKVTGISAA
-438 MDAVKKS
+438 MEMVKRSIASGGEENFKYIAS
-445 AEDAGMGMS
+445 L
-454 SMVIWTQRLMVGLS
+454 QRLGS
-468 VLAASGVAA
+468 VLAGIAGAGFAA
-477 VVIGLASAAV
+477 LIAGAVGLAIGLKQVISEENNLAKALALSGGSLAISHTNAIQYAKSMNDAGVSTGKATAAI
-487 AFAQTIKE
+487 AEMAKAGNF
-495 NDKLAVQLGLTGAAM
+495 
-510 GISFDRAME
+510 
-519 LSSGMQSIGVNT
+519 
-531 SDALRV
+531 
-537 LAAMSKQGV
+537 
-546 LTASELQTVTKAAVD
+546 TATEIPMVTKAAVD
-561 LETYGGVAIEETVKS
+561 MEKYAGIAIKDTVEAFSKL
-576 FAKMKEKP
+576 KEKP
-584 VEALLELAKNTG
+584 VEAMIELAKTTG
-596 LVSVET
+596 LIAPEVLKAVI
-602 VKSAMELQSQGDI
+602 ELEKQGKT
-615 AGTTAVAITELA
+615 AEAVAMAMNALSD
-627 RVNSEQVERM
+627 VNTKQVDKM
-637 KSSYNGFS
+637 KETYNGFS
-645 LFMIDLGKDISNF
+645 LFIMDLGKNISSF
-658 FSNTFKDLFYASSP
+658 FSSAFKNLFYKTDPNEQIRAS
-672 KEQLQKQL
+672 
-680 RAIDQTL
+680 
-687 AEWGTMDMTL
+687 L
-697 VGAVQAIIPG
+697 VGAEKLLDSYESAAVPMQGQIDKQRIIVQGFRDQLALSEMQASVEEEKQKFNTANAKAIESTLDLQKKYDGTITKSQSEIAKLQQQKAIWQKEGLLTAEREAIIAKG
-707 EKERV
+707 IAAE
-712 QLQRDQIL
+712 
-720 NKIRLINMEE
+720 NKKI
-730 DAYAISQ
+730 A
-737 KNNQA
+737 
-742 GIQMLSIEK
+742 
-751 SVNDELDKQD
+751 DELKKDKP
-761 MRRRK
+761 
-766 KSDNLATFTDAFV
+766 
-779 DEKVKDAAKLKGI
+779 KGG
-792 DVELIKSNDKLMDSY
+792 DSY
-807 RQLAKAEWQSAQKK
+807 FATTMKK
-821 SSKSE
+821 F
-826 NYYAALMREATNN
+826 RDEA
-839 TIEAEN
+839 IEAST
-845 AVNNLTKSEQKLLEV
+845 ATDNLTKSQEELLKV
-860 RADPRFA
+860 TADPKFL
-867 SLSKIEKANVASKY
+867 SLSKARQNEILQLAAQT
-881 EGAIAAEKQERAT
+881 IAVEQLERAR
-894 IALSE
+894 IQE
-899 AEEFRVK
+899 GKAEEFRQK
-906 VLGKSEGLGKQYYA
+906 VLGKSEGLGKQYYE
-920 DIEALREHA
+920 DIDKLLAFRDAGKFTQEQ
-929 KAAKWSTE
+929 TE
-937 QVDEMIRKIY
+937 ELTRAIY
-947 EGTPVM
+947 ESTPVW
-953 KQYTKAIEDAE
+953 KKYAKDVEEAQ
-964 KALAKYNEESIASQA
+964 KALNKYNEESIASQA
-979 DTSKENKDL
+979 DSSKENLNL
-988 DLRVS
+988 DLRLS

-1008 HERSIKLSQVD
+1008 HERSIKLSEVD
-1019 LDLMKKKRDIQA
+1019 LDLAKKKREIELSISKARKDNLPEDGKELQGLTSALEQA
-1031 DIDKATK
+1031 DR
-1038 KDGLSPDSKEVKDL
+1038 
-1052 AQASVQAEQDAA
+1052 DAA

-1127 VQAVV
+1127 VQTVV
-1132 NTLLGDVIGGLVGG
+1132 NASLGNVIGGLVGG
-1146 GVTGGSAGGKL
+1146 AGGSAAGGIASSIGSSAVGGL
-1157 QTASN
+1157 ASN
-1162 LNSLFGTVAQGLFGS
+1162 ALGTLGAFGGVVQGFGTAALAATQSMLGMTGTVSQMAVSLAKAGHVA
-1177 SVGASTAS
+1177 AS
-1185 LFGANAVGMAG
+1185 GMQSG
-1196 GDALGALIAA
+1196 IAA
-1206 NGQWAGV
+1206 FQA
-1213 AAGATSAAEAAVAA
+1213 
-1227 NLALEAGAGI
+1227 
-1237 ALETGT
+1237 
-1243 LATAAAEASAATA
+1243 
-1256 ASSTSMLASIPGWG
+1256 IPGWG
-1270 WALAGGA
+1270 WALAGIG
-1277 LLLGSMDFGGEQR
+1277 LLASMMDFGGEQR

-1369 AEFGKKWQAGMYSQD
+1369 TEFGKKWQAGMYSQD

-1401 TVEALKAATDIPMYL
+1401 TVEALKAATDIPVYL
-1416 QDELEKVD
+1416 QDELKKVD
-1424 VAKLT
+1424 VTKLT

-1479 GGIEG
+1479 GGMEG
-1484 LKTSVS
+1484 LKSSVS

-1541 GRANYAVLLK
+1541 GRKNYAVLLK
-1551 NAGAFAEL
+1551 NAGAFSEL
-1559 TPAASAANKQITGL
+1559 TPEIEVASKQVQGL
-1573 NKMFAGLGVN
+1573 NKVFAGLGVT
-1583 TKLAET
+1583 TKVSET
-1589 KFDKATKEM
+1589 KFSKSVKEM
-1598 FESLGVSV
+1598 FESLGLSV
-1606 EDYSNSIADVIAG
+1606 EDYSNSIASVIEG
-1619 IATGKIPAEDAG
+1619 VVTGKIKAEDAG
-1631 AELANAAVGGITNAI
+1631 KELADAAVGGITNAI

-1653 IAAQFVNS
+1653 IAAQFASS
-1661 IITPIIANIMA
+1661 IISPMIANIMA
-1672 GNEALAGINLEA
+1672 GKTALDGIDMQAGLDDLKSSTEALKI
-1684 GLADL
+1684 
-1689 QTGATALGTV
+1689 V
-1699 LQQIGPTIGGIAA
+1699 LNTIGPELSNAFSGLGGAVVGGANTAVQMINNA
-1712 EAAAIISGSVAGV
+1712 SLFAGV
-1725 QGATTTT
+1725 QTPGRVASGGGTTTAGST
-1732 SPSGYSGSV
+1732 QVYSMDTARNHLDLQPV
-1741 FAIGGSAVDNRFQSP
+1741 KELSAMFKQT
-1756 ALESFGNLATE
+1756 LESNKKTAD
-1767 TMASNQKVSEL
+1767 L
-1778 LQKLLNPEKEYANRY
+1778 LQALLKPKKEYANRY
-1793 LELAD
+1793 LELDAEYVQKRAESRVD
-1798 NLIDKQKEHNL
+1798 EFAANLISEQTRLDAIQKE
-1809 EYRKQQIQNMKDSYA
+1809 IDS
-1824 DAQRMLG
+1824 
-1831 VITPI
+1831 IT
-1836 VDEIAVN
+1836 
-1843 FQQVASGISNKGE
+1843 E
-1856 QFDKLAELIVEKGG
+1856 QLL
-1870 YDPDSGLMFTDIAR
+1870 
-1884 TVGFYIGETLD
+1884 GETNEDVVNAL
-1895 GETPENRVSRSLT
+1895 EERLSYLT
-1908 DLYGEDPDGFMSML
+1908 MIGRDTY
-1922 KTAVG
+1922 VG
-1927 ISNVTTRDI
+1927 INWNESAI
-1936 TAATE
+1936 SA
-1941 NLAKLEKELREW
+1941 LEKELRGW
-1953 YIAQA
+1953 YLAQSRLIAA
-1958 RVIAVEDYA
+1958 EDA
-1967 TNLEETAAAK
+1967 TQLLEETKDAK
-1977 KKTAEL
+1977 KQTAEL
-1983 KRTGGLEDPVTKLKE
+1983 LRTGGLTDPVTKLKE
-1998 QFAAKMQALDEGI
+1998 SFAQKFDALNNGI
-2011 NKALRDEIDRL
+2011 NKALQSEIDRISG
-2022 NKQKPDAEVMQG
+2022 NSAEGQA
-2034 LDGTLTT
+2034 LIKKLEET
-2041 AKSAL
+2041 ANWW
-2046 SAVTGDQLAATI
+2046 TI
-2058 QFYEDEIAG
+2058 PEFFSEEELKKGKEIFG
-2067 MQEASSGIDWTDNA
+2067 ENFGKLLASSGQQTGDPLQTYKDVIAKLQSDMDDLTEEQQTY
-2081 SAIFGLNLN
+2081 LHNLN
-2090 KQIGEYFKMLGKI
+2090 DWY
-2103 KSGEAASEA
+2103 
-2112 QTAVDNAEQAIKD
+2112 
-2125 AVLAATDPAKRKEL
+2125 
-2139 QDEIDKYEGGVTEWF
+2139 

-2169 NSQIKALETEEKGPL
+2169 NNQIKALETEEKGPL

-2190 IQKYINDFTELGTLT
+2190 IKKYIDDFTELGTLT
-2205 DEIQAQLDKLSGL
+2205 DEIQAQLDKLSDL
-2218 QLSKAREELYTQL
+2218 QLTKAREELYNQL
-2231 IPADEIKQINTL
+2231 IPADEMKQIKTL

-2278 ADSLLELIPAFI
+2278 ADSLLELIPAFM
-2290 ALQDATNGV
+2290 ALQDAANGV

-2357 ESINTLKKIFDT
+2357 ESVNTLKRIFDT

-2374 KTLRGEVQQAKG
+2374 KTLRGEVQQTKG

-2398 ANLTGVLPDADALAD
+2398 ANLTGVLPDADTLAD

-2466 TQIKQLDSVLE
+2466 TQIKQLDNLVD
-2477 NARKQIDELRGI
+2477 NARKQLDEIRGL
-2489 DASLYGIDEG
+2489 DASLYGIDES
-2499 ITLVDAALQQLQTA
+2499 ITLVDAALLQLQTA
-2513 YQAEEEARVQINTL
+2513 VKAEEQARLQIETL
-2527 NAQLEAFRVQIDI
+2527 NAQLEAYKAQIDI
-2540 LNGIDSSVKSVE
+2540 LNGIDNSVKSVE
-2552 DAVRDLQNALSN
+2552 DAIRDLELALSN
-2564 AVKPPTTP
+2564 LLVKDSDVPPIA
-2572 PVVSD
+2572 D
-2577 DGDMFSGYVKSAV
+2577 DGGMFVGYVKSAV
-2590 SDAYQSILGREAD
+2590 ADAYQNILGREAD
-2603 QAGLEWWTTAITT
+2603 QAGLAWWTNAITT

-2625 AALDAGRIGSDIP
+2625 AALDAGRTGADIP

-2645 YQGGLALVGEQGP
+2645 YQGGLALVGEKGP

-2669 YTAAQSSG
+2669 YTAAQSSN
-2677 LMNGSNAELI
+2677 LMNGNNAELI
-2687 FEIKALRSEVIM
+2687 SELKALRSEVVM

-2725 DSFKTTAV
+2725 DTFKTTSVA

>member
-35 ASASMAKVQAQT
+35 ASANMAKINAQT

-95 AVDKSTGATNK
+95 AVDKSTGATKK

-121 SDILEFQ
+121 SDILEFM
-128 AQGWSKSQAGILATA
+128 AQGWSKGQAGILATA
-143 KAAKTAAGDMQE
+143 KAAKTAAEDMQS
-155 LMRVLETQRK
+155 LMDVMDKQRK
-165 LMGTDPFD
+165 FMGTDPFD
-173 KSMSGLKSLQNQY
+173 NSRQGLKSLQDQY
-186 SELKESLRQYNADTD
+186 AQATEA
-201 LTMKQTKELA
+201 MKQYEAGTGLTAKQTRELA
-211 RDKQRILE
+211 RDKERLSTAMQMEGKSFE
-219 QLKVEGASFSEV
+219 QID
-231 RAAIRAYNA
+231 AAIKKHNQEYITLANQYNA
-240 EYNALATQ
+240 IIR
-248 YNKLANA
+248 A
-255 EAGVIKQ
+255 EDAVMKQ
-262 RKEMV
+262 RREMV

-272 VEQAEQKMRAALDA
+272 VIQAEEKMKAALDA
-286 TNSSLNKAATDD
+286 SNSSLNKAATDD
-298 LVKYEN
+298 LVRYET

-317 EKLATYKNQLAQVQ
+317 QKLATYKDQLAQVQ
-331 AQEQK
+331 VQEQK

-401 SILAVGKAMGSFVI
+401 SIMAVGKAMGSFVI

-428 VANITGITTG
+428 VSNVTGITAR

-468 VLAASGVAA
+468 VLAASGVAGI
-477 VVIGLASAAV
+477 VVALTSAGV
-487 AFAQTIKE
+487 AFAQAIKE

-537 LAAMSKQGV
+537 LAAMSKQGG

-615 AGTTAVAITELA
+615 AGTTAIAITELA

-645 LFMIDLGKDISNF
+645 LFMIDLGKGISNF
-658 FSNTFKDLFYASSP
+658 FSDAFKDLFYASSP
-672 KEQLQKQL
+672 KQQLQKQL
-680 RAIDQTL
+680 RALDETL
-687 AEWGTMDMTL
+687 ANWGTMNMDIA
-697 VGAVQAIIPG
+697 GAVQAIIPG

-712 QLQRDQIL
+712 QVQRDQIL
-720 NKIRLINMEE
+720 NQIRMLNMQDQSYELT
-730 DAYAISQ
+730 Q
-737 KNNQA
+737 KENQA
-742 GIQMLSIEK
+742 QIAMLGIEK
-751 SVNDELDKQD
+751 SVTDELDKQD
-761 MRRRK
+761 MRRSK
-766 KSDNLATFTDAFV
+766 KKDTLETFTSKFV

-792 DVELIKSNDKLMDSY
+792 DVEIIKSNDKLMDSY
-807 RQLAKAEWQSAQKK
+807 RQLAKAEWQSSQKK

-867 SLSKIEKANVASKY
+867 SLSKIEKANVAAKY

-899 AEEFRVK
+899 AEEFRAK
-906 VLGKSEGLGKQYYA
+906 VLGKSDGLGKQYYA

-1052 AQASVQAEQDAA
+1052 VQASVQAEQDAA

-1075 VQYAEDMQKEFDRI
+1075 VQYAEDMQREFDRI

-1104 GKAGAASLR
+1104 GKAGSASLR

-1132 NTLLGDVIGGLVGG
+1132 NAVLGNVIGGLVGG
-1146 GVTGGSAGGKL
+1146 AGGSAAGGIASSIGSSAVGGL
-1157 QTASN
+1157 ASN
-1162 LNSLFGTVAQGLFGS
+1162 ALGTLGAFGGAVQGFGTAALAATQSMLGMTGTVAQM
-1177 SVGASTAS
+1177 STS
-1185 LFGANAVGMAG
+1185 LA
-1196 GDALGALIAA
+1196 
-1206 NGQWAGV
+1206 
-1213 AAGATSAAEAAVAA
+1213 AAGH
-1227 NLALEAGAGI
+1227 
-1237 ALETGT
+1237 
-1243 LATAAAEASAATA
+1243 TAAAGMQSGIAAFQA
-1256 ASSTSMLASIPGWG
+1256 IPGWG
-1270 WALAGGA
+1270 WALAGIG
-1277 LLLGSMDFGGEQR
+1277 LLAGMMDFGGEQR

-1401 TVEALKAATDIPMYL
+1401 TVEALKAATDIPVYL
-1416 QDELEKVD
+1416 QDELKKVD

-1463 TTTAGYAL
+1463 TTTAGYVL

-1509 LTAALSEQN
+1509 LTAALAEQN

-1523 TKDEYRNLVE
+1523 TKEEYRNLVE

-1541 GRANYAVLLK
+1541 GRKNYAVLLK
-1551 NAGAFAEL
+1551 NAGAFSEL
-1559 TPAASAANKQITGL
+1559 TPEIEVASKQVQGL
-1573 NKMFAGLGVN
+1573 NKVFAGLGMTAKVS
-1583 TKLAET
+1583 ET
-1589 KFDKATKEM
+1589 KFSKSVKEM
-1598 FESLGVSV
+1598 FESLGLSV
-1606 EDYSNSIADVIAG
+1606 EDYSNSIASVIEG
-1619 IATGKIPAEDAG
+1619 VVTGKIKAEDAG
-1631 AELANAAVGGITNAI
+1631 KELADAAVGGITDAI

-1653 IAAQFVNS
+1653 IAAQFVSS
-1661 IITPIIANIMA
+1661 IISPVIANIMA
-1672 GNEALAGINLEA
+1672 GKTALDGVDMQAGLDNLKSGTEALKTVLNTLGPELSNAFS
-1684 GLADL
+1684 GLAGNVVD
-1689 QTGATALGTV
+1689 GANTA
-1699 LQQIGPTIGGIAA
+1699 IRMIAR
-1712 EAAAIISGSVAGV
+1712 
-1725 QGATTTT
+1725 T
-1732 SPSGYSGSV
+1732 SK
-1741 FAIGGSAVDNRFQSP
+1741 FAIGGSEAGSSTVIYSEGPGSTLTSGTNQYGGAGDSRFAVGGSSAYFSNESQS
-1756 ALESFGNLATE
+1756 LRLLTE
-1767 TMASNQKVSEL
+1767 ETIASNNKVSEL
-1778 LQKLLNPEKEYANRY
+1778 LQKLLNPEKLFGNRY
-1793 LELAD
+1793 EELVNKLEEKRNEKIAIQGAQGARGESLVTTIKYLPAVLAAARED
-1798 NLIDKQKEHNL
+1798 IDKFKN
-1809 EYRKQQIQNMKDSYA
+1809 
-1824 DAQRMLG
+1824 
-1831 VITPI
+1831 T
-1836 VDEIAVN
+1836 
-1843 FQQVASGISNKGE
+1843 
-1856 QFDKLAELIVEKGG
+1856 LAEWKTQDWED
-1870 YDPDSGLMFTDIAR
+1870 YTA
-1884 TVGFYIGETLD
+1884 
-1895 GETPENRVSRSLT
+1895 PENILKGMEEDLRVRT
-1908 DLYGEDPDGFMSML
+1908 EAL
-1922 KTAVG
+1922 KA
-1927 ISNVTTRDI
+1927 
-1936 TAATE
+1936 
-1941 NLAKLEKELREW
+1941 LEKDLQEW
-1953 YIAQA
+1953 YLAQA
-1958 RVIAVEDYA
+1958 RLIAVEDM
-1967 TNLEETAAAK
+1967 TSLAK
-1977 KKTAEL
+1977 EIADAKTKTKEL
-1983 KRTGGLEDPVTKLKE
+1983 KSTGGIDDPIKNLKDAFSDKLKAINDGINSALQKEIDSKKALVSTLDPEFAQQYQDWLQKGVQPENYKEFTEKGKAFEKLLGFDLFTGLVDLPLESIRQRIEKLKNVLPGLDSEITALTEEQQKYITTLEDWYK
-1998 QFAAKMQALDEGI
+1998 
-2011 NKALRDEIDRL
+2011 
-2022 NKQKPDAEVMQG
+2022 
-2034 LDGTLTT
+2034 
-2041 AKSAL
+2041 
-2046 SAVTGDQLAATI
+2046 
-2058 QFYEDEIAG
+2058 
-2067 MQEASSGIDWTDNA
+2067 
-2081 SAIFGLNLN
+2081 
-2090 KQIGEYFKMLGKI
+2090 
-2103 KSGEAASEA
+2103 
-2112 QTAVDNAEQAIKD
+2112 
-2125 AVLAATDPAKRKEL
+2125 
-2139 QDEIDKYEGGVTEWF
+2139 
-2154 EAQAELLSTEMLVDI
+2154 AQAELLSTEMLVDI
-2169 NSQIKALETEEKGPL
+2169 NNQIKALETEEKGPL

-2190 IQKYINDFTELGTLT
+2190 IQKYLNDFTELGTLT
-2205 DEIQAQLDKLSGL
+2205 DDIQAQLDKLSDL
-2218 QLSKAREELYTQL
+2218 QLTKAREELYNQL
-2231 IPADEIKQINTL
+2231 IPADEMKQIKTL

-2251 LGKTLPASADE
+2251 LGKTIPASADE

-2278 ADSLLELIPAFI
+2278 ADSLLELIPAFM
-2290 ALQDATNGV
+2290 ALQDAANGV

-2306 NKAFEVLQRATED
+2306 NKAFDALQRATEA

-2357 ESINTLKKIFDT
+2357 ESVNTLKKIFDT

-2374 KTLRGEVQQAKG
+2374 KTLRGEVQQTKG

-2398 ANLTGVLPDADALAD
+2398 ANLTGVLPDAEALAD

-2426 YATSYDKSRAFLTLA
+2426 YATAYDKSRAFLTLA

-2466 TQIKQLDSVLE
+2466 TQIKQLDNLVDS
-2477 NARKQIDELRGI
+2477 ARKQLDEIRGL
-2489 DASLYGIDEG
+2489 DASLYGIDES
-2499 ITLVDAALQQLQTA
+2499 ITLVDAALLQLQTA
-2513 YQAEEEARVQINTL
+2513 AKAEEQARLQIETL
-2527 NAQLEAFRVQIDI
+2527 NAQLEAYKAQIDV
-2540 LNGIDSSVKSVE
+2540 LNGIDNSVKSVE
-2552 DAVRDLQNALSN
+2552 DAIRDLELALSN
-2564 AVKPPTTP
+2564 LLVKDSDVPQIA
-2572 PVVSD
+2572 D
-2577 DGDMFSGYVKSAV
+2577 DGGMFGGYVKSAV
-2590 SDAYQSILGREAD
+2590 ADAYQNILGREAD
-2603 QAGLEWWTTAITT
+2603 QAGLEWWTNAITT

-2725 DSFKTTAV
+2725 DSFKTTVV